1 MLNILSV
8 FATLGLCLLCPPSP
22 LYALPATVPTVAAS
36 ARTSAVTAQ
45 DSIARVRVR
54 VTRDSTGSIAVSSA
68 TVRSGV
74 QVVRT
79 DTDGTAVLQLSPVSH
94 VIRAGF
100 PGLRPDSVVLMLRA
114 GSDTSVAVVLSRQ
127 ALALDGV
134 VVSASR
140 SERRLE
146 DTPLRIEVIDDEEI
160 AEKVAM
166 SPGDIAMMLNETSG
180 LRVQTTNP
188 SLGGAN
194 VRIQG
199 LRGRYSLILADGL
212 PLYGGQAGGL
222 GLLQI
227 PPVDL
232 GRVEIIKGSASALY
246 GSSALG
252 GVINLVSHRPGDE
265 TERTVLLN
273 QTSRGGTDAVY
284 FGGGPMSSE
293 WGYTL
298 LAGAHVQQQND
309 LDGDRFTDMAGFQ
322 RALVR
327 PRVYFDNGRGRSA
340 FVTAGYTGEG
350 RSGGTLRGGTVPSGG
365 AFDESLGTRRADVGG
380 LARWLV
386 DRRGPFDGAVATV
399 RGSAMQQSNAHGF
412 GAIGEDD
419 RHRTWFSEAALAIPR
434 VYYNRSVTYVLGVA
448 FQQESYRSTSLP
460 TFNYSFTI
468 PAAFV
473 QLDADPASWMS
484 LSASL
489 RADAHSEFG
498 AFVNPRLSLLMR
510 GSGSGALSEWSTRW
524 SVGTGAFAPTPFTE
538 ETEVTGLTPLRLP
551 AGGLG
556 ALSAERAT
564 SASVDVGGPL
574 TTVFGRLEVNG
585 TLFGSRVANPLQV
598 REVIG
603 GSVPGTIALG
613 NAVAPTRTWGAELL
627 ARLVYALG
635 GAADGNHANSGG
647 NNGGNSSHGNA
658 TGEHGDEREDE
669 EHDEP
674 PMLRITGSYTYL
686 QSRECLATALD
697 VNAPSTCLRGDV
709 PLTPRHAAGI
719 VASVE
724 QHGRSRVGIEVYY
737 TGRQALA
744 DNPFRTESRPYVIVG
759 LLGERAFNTAMG
771 VARLFVNFE
780 NLTNVRQTRFDPLL
794 LPSRGPGGRWT
805 TDAWT
810 DLSGFTANGGVRLA
824 F

>member
-1 MLNILSV
+1 MLNKLSAY
-8 FATLGLCLLCPPSP
+8 ATLGLCLLCTPS
-22 LYALPATVPTVAAS
+22 LLHARPATSPTVATS
-36 ARTSAVTAQ
+36 ARAPTVTAQ
-45 DSIARVRVR
+45 DSLAHVRVR
-54 VTRDSTGSIAVSSA
+54 VTRDSAGTIAVNAA
-68 TVRSGV
+68 TVRSEM
-74 QVVRT
+74 QLARSD
-79 DTDGTAVLQLSPVSH
+79 DTGTALLQLLPGSH
-94 VIRAGF
+94 VIRASY
-100 PGLRPDSVVLMLRA
+100 PGLRPDSVVVLLRA
-114 GSDTSVAVVLSRQ
+114 GVDTSILIVLARQ
-127 ALALDGV
+127 ALSLDGV

-140 SERRLE
+140 GERRVE
-146 DTPLRIEVIDDEEI
+146 DTPLRVEVIDEEEI

-227 PPVDL
+227 PPLDL

-252 GVINLVSHRPGDE
+252 GVINLLSRRPADE
-265 TERTVLLN
+265 SERTVLLN

-284 FGGGPMSSE
+284 FGGGPMKPE

-298 LAGAHVQQQND
+298 LAGVHVQQQND
-309 LDGDRFTDMAGFQ
+309 LDGDRYTDMAGYQ

-327 PRVYFDNGRGRSA
+327 PRLYFDNGRGRTA
-340 FVTAGYTGEG
+340 FVTAGYTGED
-350 RSGGTLRGGTVPSGG
+350 RSGGTLRGGTVPNGG
-365 AFDESLGTRRADVGG
+365 TFDESLGTQRADVGG

-434 VYYNRSVTYVLGVA
+434 VYNNRSVTYVLGVA

-460 TFNYSFTI
+460 TFNYSFAI

-484 LSASL
+484 LSASV

-510 GSGSGALSEWSTRW
+510 GPGNGALSEWSTRW
-524 SVGTGAFAPTPFTE
+524 SLGTGAFAPTPFTE

-551 AGGLG
+551 TGGLG
-556 ALSAERAT
+556 ALSPERAT

-574 TTVFGRLEVNG
+574 QTLFGRLEVNG

-603 GSVPGTIALG
+603 GTVPGTIALG

-635 GAADGNHANSGG
+635 GSDEGNHE
-647 NNGGNSSHGNA
+647 NNG
-658 TGEHGDEREDE
+658 EQHGDEA
-669 EHDEP
+669 HDEP

-686 QSRECLATALD
+686 QSRECLATALV
-697 VNAPSTCLRGDV
+697 VNTPSACLRGDV
-709 PLTPRHAAGI
+709 PLTPRHSAGV
-719 VASVE
+719 VASIE
-724 QHGRSRVGIEVYY
+724 QHGRSRVGLEVYY

-744 DNPFRTESRPYVIVG
+744 DNPFREESRPYVIVG
-759 LLGERAFNTAMG
+759 LLGERAINTAMG
-771 VARLFVNFE
+771 VARVFINFE

-810 DLSGFTANGGVRLA
+810 DLSGFTANGGVR
-824 F
+824 FSF